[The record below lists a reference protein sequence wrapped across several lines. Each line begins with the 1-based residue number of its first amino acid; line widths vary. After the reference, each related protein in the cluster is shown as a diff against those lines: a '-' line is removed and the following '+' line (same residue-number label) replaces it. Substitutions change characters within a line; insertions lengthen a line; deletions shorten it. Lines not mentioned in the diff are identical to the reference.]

1 MKTLPKILL
10 ALTAVA
16 ALSVAYPAR
25 ANFIATINQ
34 VGANVDVTGSGTIDL
49 TGLSFF
55 ILTSVGAAISP
66 DIGALALAS
75 GNILVYTG
83 VSGPTS
89 FGSGGFTAPSSNS
102 GNAVGIDGFDGHL
115 FVPQGYVS
123 GTSLSATSTYNNATF
138 ASLGITP
145 GTYTWTWGTGVHADS
160 FTLQIGAAGVPDGG
174 STVSLLGCAL
184 LGLAALRRKLGC

>member
-1 MKTLPKILL
+1 MKPLPKILL

-34 VGANVDVTGSGTIDL
+34 VGTNVDVTGSGTIDL
-49 TGLSFF
+49 TALSF
-55 ILTSVGAAISP
+55 ITPAAAGAAILPS
-66 DIGALALAS
+66 GAYLVLAT
-75 GNILVYTG
+75 GNVAVYTG
-83 VSGPTS
+83 FSGPTS
-89 FGSGGFTAPSSNS
+89 FGSGGVTFASSTG
-102 GNAVGIDGFDGHL
+102 GNAVGIAGHDGEL
-115 FVPQGYVS
+115 FVPEGYVS
-123 GTSLSATSTYNNATF
+123 GTSLSATSMYSNATF

-184 LGLAALRRKLGC
+184 LGLAALRRKLSC

>member
-1 MKTLPKILL
+1 MKPLPKILL

-34 VGANVDVTGSGTIDL
+34 VGTNVDVTGSGTIDL
-49 TGLSFF
+49 TALSF
-55 ILTSVGAAISP
+55 ITPAAAGAAILPS
-66 DIGALALAS
+66 GAYLVLAT
-75 GNILVYTG
+75 GNVAVYTG
-83 VSGPTS
+83 FSGPTS
-89 FGSGGFTAPSSNS
+89 FGSGGVTFASSTG
-102 GNAVGIDGFDGHL
+102 GNAVGIAGHDGEL

-123 GTSLSATSTYNNATF
+123 GAALSGTSTYAGATLL
-138 ASLGITP
+138 SLGVNP

-184 LGLAALRRKLGC
+184 LGLAALRRKLSC